1 MLCRHLIK
9 MGLTGVTIYFKTLLF
24 ADSLPM
30 PSCKDSEVYCPA
42 AGYFQLEIVQTE
54 YSPRVYGSK
63 WRASFRTIKEAL
75 DFVQGNQPQTKPQVT
90 KIFG

>member
-1 MLCRHLIK
+1 
-9 MGLTGVTIYFKTLLF
+9 MGGDVVLKDTQANRGNGAVLKNSHV
-24 ADSLPM
+24 SLPM

-63 WRASFRTIKEAL
+63 WRTSFRTIKEAL